1 MPASNIKVFLIIFA
15 ENLKDE
21 MSGVYKKFGLEEKVP
36 IYDFDLIVFVVVV
49 VSVLYKWKVI

>member
-1 MPASNIKVFLIIFA
+1 MLLIIFA

-21 MSGVYKKFGLEEKVP
+21 MSGVYKMFGLEEKVP

-49 VSVLYKWKVI
+49 VVSVLYKWKVI